1 MSPTHRL
8 HSHTVGLVAV
18 GGAIGASL
26 RYGLTAW
33 FPDAGSG
40 FPWTTFTINL
50 VGSFLLALLPALTV
64 VRRNPRLPPFLG
76 TGILGGFTTL
86 SAYSEQARSLVA
98 AGSVGL
104 AGTYV
109 FGTLLACIGAVAIAD
124 RFSNAPERDEFDAE
138 EGDL

>member
-8 HSHTVGLVAV
+8 HPLTVGVVAV
-18 GGAIGASL
+18 GGAIGASA
-26 RYGLTAW
+26 RYGLTVW

-40 FPWTTFTINL
+40 FPWITFTINL
-50 VGSFLLALLPALTV
+50 VGSFLLALLPALAV
-64 VRRNPRLPPFLG
+64 VRRNPHLPPFLG

-86 SAYSEQARSLVA
+86 SAYSEQARGLVA

-109 FGTLLACIGAVAIAD
+109 IGTLLACLGAVAIAD
-124 RFSNAPERDEFDAE
+124 RFSSPPARAEFDAE